1 MDDIAVKF
9 VYGLVPMALIKF
21 ALPLSAWQ
29 DVIYRENDLL
39 FVRCWGQGTRGK
51 SCKLMAK

>member
-39 FVRCWGQGTRGK
+39 FVRCCTGIVGAGYPR
-51 SCKLMAK
+51 